1 MRPINLIPEEQRRT
15 RGPSAPGGPLAYLVV
30 GALVVLLVGVVVLV
44 LTSNQIS
51 DREGEVAAL
60 QAEKASASAQAQELS
75 AYTSFQQ
82 VAEQRTRTIAE
93 LANGRFDWARVIKQ
107 LSLTLPPNVYFT
119 NLSGSAG
126 GGEGGG
132 AEGIAGPSLTIAG
145 CAPGQDA
152 VAGFVASLKQID
164 GVTRVG
170 LQQSQVGESEGGTNG
185 ASACSV
191 GRKAQFDI
199 VVAFDEAP
207 ASPDS
212 STGTPEPAGA
222 EPGAEGSEAGGS
234 EAGGGEAEGSGSGGG
249 ATPPSAE
256 GEAGGGAGAATG
268 STQASA
274 AAGGST
280 GTG

>member
-1 MRPINLIPEEQRRT
+1 MRPINLIPDEQRRT

-30 GALVVLLVGVVVLV
+30 GALVILLVGVVVLV

-51 DREGEVAAL
+51 DREGEVATL

-93 LANGRFDWARVIKQ
+93 LANARFDWARVIKQ

-191 GRKAQFDI
+191 GRKAQFTI

-212 STGTPEPAGA
+212 STGSPEPAGA
-222 EPGAEGSEAGGS
+222 EPGAEGSEAGGG
-234 EAGGGEAEGSGSGGG
+234 EAASPESGGEA
-249 ATPPSAE
+249 PPSSE
-256 GEAGGGAGAATG
+256 GEAGGAAGAATG

-274 AAGGST
+274 TAGGST